1 MQSELLSK
9 QFRRDLG
16 HKVSS
21 SFGTAPDVWNW
32 MFAACAKAIPPSVL
46 ATLGKKTPLVE
57 KNVRLFPVLS
67 LFVGDKELTLPT
79 AKLET
84 FGELLFLMV
93 GGVTEY
99 L

>member
-1 MQSELLSK
+1 MQFLP
-9 QFRRDLG
+9 LG

-46 ATLGKKTPLVE
+46 ATLGDE
-57 KNVRLFPVLS
+57 KVAGGNNVRKSRLPL